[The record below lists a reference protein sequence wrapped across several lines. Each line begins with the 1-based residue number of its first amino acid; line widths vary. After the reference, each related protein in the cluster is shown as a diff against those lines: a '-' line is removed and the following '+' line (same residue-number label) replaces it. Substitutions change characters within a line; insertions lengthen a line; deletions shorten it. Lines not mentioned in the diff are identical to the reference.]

1 MDALIQYLYDSNMS
15 LRRERIHSYSL
26 FGESSHLPDVM
37 HCETI
42 ADRSVLHDWELEP
55 HRHAR
60 LHQVLVIESGGGVA
74 RLEGSELP
82 LGPMTLVNVPPGD
95 VHGFLFTPGTQGF
108 VATLPDELRE
118 ELLAKAGDARRVL
131 ARARILEADE
141 QIVTTMRQIAREYAG
156 RGVAR
161 ATVLRGLC
169 ASLLGLTAR
178 AAATADPVEAKSTES
193 ALLFRFEAALEAH
206 YLEHWK
212 VADYARALAVTP
224 THLTRVVRAA
234 TGEPASRLID
244 ARLMREARR
253 NLAYT
258 NMRVST
264 IAYALGFKDLAYF
277 SRVFTRALGV
287 SPRAFRARSAA

>member
-1 MDALIQYLYDSNMS
+1 MAETVQYLYDSNMS
-15 LRRERIHSYSL
+15 RSRERILSFSL

-42 ADRSVLHDWELEP
+42 AQRSVLHDWELEP

-60 LHQVLVIESGGGVA
+60 LHQVLLIESGGGVA
-74 RLEGSELP
+74 GLEGSEFS
-82 LGPMTLVNVPPGD
+82 LGPMSLVNVPPGD
-95 VHGFLFTPGTQGF
+95 VHGFSFLPGTQGF
-108 VATLPDELRE
+108 VVTLADELRE
-118 ELLAKAGDARRVL
+118 EVLVKSGGARRALACTRVL
-131 ARARILEADE
+131 VADE
-141 QIVTTMRQIAREYAG
+141 QIVRTMRQIAREYVG
-156 RGVAR
+156 RDAAR
-161 ATVLRGLC
+161 ALVLRGLC

-178 AAATADPVEAKSTES
+178 AAVTADPVEEMLDES
-193 ALLFRFEAALEAH
+193 ALMPRFEAALEAH

-224 THLTRVVRAA
+224 THLTRVARAA
-234 TGEPASRLID
+234 TGEPATGLID

-258 NMRVST
+258 NMSVST

-277 SRVFTRALGV
+277 SRVFARTVGV
-287 SPRAFRARSAA
+287 SPRTFRASLTT